1 MTFDEHIKTIKYVF
15 PKTIPIMAG
24 FTFIG
29 LAYGIYMNSLGFEPI
44 YAILM
49 SIFIFAGSMEFVA
62 GSMLLGAFNPVSAFI
77 LTLMINARH
86 LFYGIAML
94 DKFKGVGKK
103 KAYLI
108 YGMCDET
115 FVINSTSKVPTHINS
130 GWFMF
135 YVTLFNQIY
144 WVGGTTLGSLF
155 GTAIPFNTEGIEF
168 VMTALFAVIFL
179 DQWKKERYHISSIIG
194 VGASVLSLIVF
205 GSENFILP
213 AMIIIIIAL
222 TSIRK
227 MMSRR
232 EVIS

>member
-29 LAYGIYMNSLGFEPI
+29 LAYGIYMESLGFGPA

-62 GSMLLGAFNPVSAFI
+62 GSMLLGAFNPVSAFL

-103 KAYLI
+103 KFYLI

-115 FVINSTSKVPTHINS
+115 FVINSTAKVPTHINT

-155 GTAIPFNTEGIEF
+155 GTAIRFNTEGIEF

-194 VGASVLSLIVF
+194 VGSSVLSLIVF

-213 AMIIIIIAL
+213 AMVIIIIAL
-222 TSIRK
+222 TAIRK
-227 MMSRR
+227 MISKR